1 MASIN
6 LRIGLKSSS
15 RVHTPAVLQLEAV
28 ECGAAA
34 LAAVLGFYKRFVPLA
49 ELRRECGVSRD
60 GSKASSLIKA
70 ARRYGLQAKGLTR
83 QSDELAK
90 IKAPFI
96 IFWNFNHFVTYEGCH
111 KEKVYVNDPAVGH
124 RTITREEFDR
134 CFTGVVLAME
144 PGPEF
149 IPGGKLPGLW
159 PAIIERLA
167 GSFGPALYCF
177 LAGLFLVI
185 PGLAIPA
192 FNQVFI
198 DSIILGG
205 RVDWLRPLILAMAIA
220 LVTQGLLHF
229 LQLRYLRR
237 LKIKLAMNMSSKYI
251 WHMLT
256 LPISFYQQRFAGEIA
271 NRSELNDKLASLMS
285 GELAQTA
292 IGVVMMGFF
301 ALVMFSYDVLLTGIG
316 VSFAAI
322 NFVVLKLVSK
332 RRIELNMRVLS
343 EMGKT
348 YGTAIAGLNS
358 IETIKASGLEDDFFQ
373 KFGGYFAKGTNAAQA
388 LQLSNLVLVIL
399 PSLLLGLTTA
409 SILVVGA
416 FRVINGDLTIGM
428 LVAFQ
433 SLMTSFLMPITEL
446 SNLGQ
451 KFQEL
456 RGDLNR
462 VDDVIKYPTPEPIAK
477 RELKDSAGNPII
489 RLDGKIDLVNV
500 TFGHSPVAKAFFKGI
515 DLTVRPGAAVA
526 LVGSSGSGKSTL
538 ARLICGDYA
547 LWDGQILFDD
557 IPRDEIAEQVLAS
570 SFSVVDQ
577 EVSLFAATVREN
589 LTLWDQ
595 TVSNGRLRAAC
606 DDASILEVVD
616 NLRNGFNSDIL
627 EGGANLS
634 GGQRQRLE
642 IARALVSQP
651 SIIVLD
657 EATSAL
663 DAETESVVMERLR
676 MRGCTAI
683 IVAHR
688 LSTVR
693 DADQIL
699 VLSRGK
705 IIERG
710 THDELWEL
718 NGEYAR
724 LMRADEAS

>member
-1 MASIN
+1 M
-6 LRIGLKSSS
+6 
-15 RVHTPAVLQLEAV
+15 HTPAVLQLEAV

-60 GSKASSLIKA
+60 GSKASNLIKA

-124 RTITREEFDR
+124 RAIAREEFDR

-149 IPGGKLPGLW
+149 MPGGELPALW
-159 PAIIERLA
+159 PAIIERLT

-198 DSIILGG
+198 DSIILAG
-205 RVDWLRPLILAMAIA
+205 RVDWLRPLILAMVIA
-220 LVTQGLLHF
+220 LFTQGLLHF

-271 NRSELNDKLASLMS
+271 NRSELNDKLATLMS

-301 ALVMFSYDVLLTGIG
+301 ALVMFSYDVLLTSIG
-316 VSFAAI
+316 VSFAAV

-348 YGTAIAGLNS
+348 YGATIAGLNS

-433 SLMTSFLMPITEL
+433 SLMASFLMPITEL

-462 VDDVIKYPTPEPIAK
+462 VDDVIKYPTSKPIAK
-477 RELKDSAGNPII
+477 RDLKDSAGNPVI
-489 RLDGKIDLVNV
+489 RLDGKIDLVNL

-515 DLTVRPGAAVA
+515 DLTVHPGAAVA

-557 IPRDEIAEQVLAS
+557 IPRDEIAEQVLTN

-577 EVSLFAATVREN
+577 EISLFAATVREN

-595 TVSNGRLRAAC
+595 TVSNERLRAAC
-606 DDASILEVVD
+606 DDAAILEVVD

-642 IARALVSQP
+642 IARALVSRP

-693 DADQIL
+693 GADEIL

-718 NGEYAR
+718 NGEYVH
-724 LMRADEAS
+724 LMRADEAN

>member
-1 MASIN
+1 
-6 LRIGLKSSS
+6 
-15 RVHTPAVLQLEAV
+15 
-28 ECGAAA
+28 
-34 LAAVLGFYKRFVPLA
+34 
-49 ELRRECGVSRD
+49 
-60 GSKASSLIKA
+60 
-70 ARRYGLQAKGLTR
+70 
-83 QSDELAK
+83 
-90 IKAPFI
+90 
-96 IFWNFNHFVTYEGCH
+96 
-111 KEKVYVNDPAVGH
+111 
-124 RTITREEFDR
+124 
-134 CFTGVVLAME
+134 
-144 PGPEF
+144 
-149 IPGGKLPGLW
+149 
-159 PAIIERLA
+159 
-167 GSFGPALYCF
+167 
-177 LAGLFLVI
+177 
-185 PGLAIPA
+185 
-192 FNQVFI
+192 
-198 DSIILGG
+198 
-205 RVDWLRPLILAMAIA
+205 
-220 LVTQGLLHF
+220 
-229 LQLRYLRR
+229 LRYLRR

-256 LPISFYQQRFAGEIA
+256 LPISFYQQRFAGEVA
-271 NRSELNDKLASLMS
+271 NRSELNDKLATLMS

-301 ALVMFSYDVLLTGIG
+301 ALVMFSYDALLTSIGIF
-316 VSFAAI
+316 FAAV
-322 NFVVLKLVSK
+322 NFVVLRLVSK

-348 YGTAIAGLNS
+348 YGVAIAGLNS

-433 SLMTSFLMPITEL
+433 SLMASFLLPITEL

-477 RELKDSAGNPII
+477 RELKDSAGNPVI

-557 IPRDEIAEQVLAS
+557 TPRDEITEQVLAN

-595 TVSNGRLRAAC
+595 TVSNERLRAAC
-606 DDASILEVVD
+606 DDAAILEVVD
-616 NLRNGFNSDIL
+616 NLRNGFDSDIL

-642 IARALVSQP
+642 IARGLVSRP

-693 DADQIL
+693 DADEIL

-718 NGEYAR
+718 DEEYVR